1 LLSSNEKEALV
12 IDLLKEGYSI
22 REIAKEVHMSFSDI
36 GEIKRRVFGES
47 ISYKKKKKKLSKVAQ
62 ALELF
67 SKNKTPID
75 VAIELDIDPKD
86 VEKIYLNYLGL
97 NGLTQIVNIHQ
108 ELGNHLPDFINF
120 YWSFREGGADNK
132 KIKEILDIANR
143 APELKLEIKR
153 LQNERKNLEIQIEQ
167 KKQNLQYLD
176 NQIEIA
182 TNVLSTQY
190 SNIESLRNEA
200 NYLIMQLQ
208 SLKKLIKDIENGDE
222 YNHLEKKVEDI
233 LVKIIDDKSI
243 NLSLILIAVFE
254 ALGNDPTK
262 YDIILNYLNAFKND
276 NVNGKDLQSKENYVF
291 INNRNLLHEI
301 DKIKKKL
308 FKMYSNK
315 IISNTIKT
323 TII

>member
-1 LLSSNEKEALV
+1 MLSSNEKEALV

-262 YDIILNYLNAFKND
+262 YDIIFNYLNAFKND

-291 INNRNLLHEI
+291 INSMNLLHEI
-301 DKIKKKL
+301 DKIYKKL

-315 IISNTIKT
+315 IISTFT
-323 TII
+323 